1 VVDGHDG
8 SLFYFFL
15 QHSTIYTCGEDGC
28 VRVWKEDA
36 GNVQA
41 GAQQAEEKR
50 PTADTGPKAAREQ
63 RHEAATPERRKEEKR
78 KGKKRGFKPY

>member
-1 VVDGHDG
+1 MKAH
-8 SLFYFFL
+8 YFFRL
-15 QHSTIYTCGEDGC
+15 QNSTIYTCGEDGC

-36 GNVQA
+36 GNVNL
-41 GAQQAEEKR
+41 GARQAEEENQ
-50 PTADTGPKAAREQ
+50 PIADSGPKAAREQ